1 MSTRAWASSRKTKIS
16 ADSFFE
22 QFLLNDFALGIVVFT
37 IAAVPASLLL
47 LALADVIRLEGEGQ
61 RRRWIR
67 NCLWALAVPAS
78 VPLAVA
84 VWGWAGAAHLE
95 PLCQAYATPDYR
107 SEQTADSRQRIDAP
121 VILLDSKGV
130 APQPWLTAL
139 QTRFADRLITD
150 AANPAAG
157 AATHVLE
164 VRRVTHHRNLWFDVQ
179 MERFRVIDRHWG
191 AVIGEADELW
201 VDAGRARYHCG
212 VISGPVVVASERSP
226 WPGGD
231 GIARFVARAFNP
243 PRGAAP
249 SRALTP

>member
-1 MSTRAWASSRKTKIS
+1 M
-16 ADSFFE
+16 
-22 QFLLNDFALGIVVFT
+22 NDFALGIVIFT

-78 VPLAVA
+78 VPLAAA

-95 PLCQAYATPDYR
+95 PLCHAYATPDYR
-107 SEQTADSRQRIDAP
+107 SAQKTDAP
-121 VILLDSKGV
+121 LILLDSKDGS
-130 APQPWLTAL
+130 PQPWLAAL
-139 QTRFADRLITD
+139 QTRFPDRLITD
-150 AANPAAG
+150 AANAVAG

-191 AVIGEADELW
+191 AVVAEADELW

-212 VISGPVVVASERSP
+212 VVSGPAVVPSERSL

-231 GIARFVARAFNP
+231 GIARFVARSL
-243 PRGAAP
+243 AP
-249 SRALTP
+249 SPALKP

>member
-1 MSTRAWASSRKTKIS
+1 M
-16 ADSFFE
+16 
-22 QFLLNDFALGIVVFT
+22 NDFALGIVVFT

-107 SEQTADSRQRIDAP
+107 SAQKTDAP
-121 VILLDSKGV
+121 LILLDRKDGS
-130 APQPWLTAL
+130 AQPWLAAL
-139 QTRFADRLITD
+139 QARFPDRLIID
-150 AANPAAG
+150 VDHPAA
-157 AATHVLE
+157 ATATHVLE

-179 MERFRVIDRHWG
+179 MERFRLIDRHWG
-191 AVIGEADELW
+191 AVIAEADELW

-231 GIARFVARAFNP
+231 GIARFVARSL
-243 PRGAAP
+243 AP
-249 SRALTP
+249 SPALKP